1 MPKICPLPPRRLLAV
16 IYALPLAGGVVF
28 CLSGCGSRTAESY
41 VPASDHARTSVER
54 TLTAWQTGKAAGRI
68 EPESSGG
75 VALQAVDFDWNA
87 GKKLTAYEILTEL
100 PREEG
105 PRRFNVRLTLGGGA
119 PIEVTYYVVGQD
131 PVWVFRDRD
140 YAQTMSM

>member
-1 MPKICPLPPRRLLAV
+1 MLRISPWPPKPLLAACYRLLIAAGAV
-16 IYALPLAGGVVF
+16 ALW
-28 CLSGCGSRTAESY
+28 SGCGSKSAESY
-41 VPASDHARTSVER
+41 VPASDDARTSVER
-54 TLTAWQTGKAAGRI
+54 TLTAWQTGKTAGRI

-87 GKKLTAYEILTEL
+87 GKKLTTYEILSEL

-105 PRRFNVRLTLGGGA
+105 PRRFNVRLTLGGAA